1 MNYYDTIKSLHIIF
15 VVSWFAGLF
24 YIIRLFIYHT
34 EAQEKTPE
42 EARILSDQFIIME
55 RKLWWI
61 ITSPAM
67 YLTVL
72 FGVWMLIIVPPHLST
87 SWMKLKLIFVF
98 LLIIYHFICQQI
110 LFKLKAGK
118 FKCSSNQLRLW
129 NELATLFLVI
139 IVFLVELKDS
149 MDWIKGTLGF
159 VAVGLLLMISVK
171 IYKIVIQKK
180 AKIVNP

>member
-1 MNYYDTIKSLHIIF
+1 
-15 VVSWFAGLF
+15 
-24 YIIRLFIYHT
+24 
-34 EAQEKTPE
+34 
-42 EARILSDQFIIME
+42 
-55 RKLWWI
+55 
-61 ITSPAM
+61 
-67 YLTVL
+67 
-72 FGVWMLIIVPPHLST
+72 
-87 SWMKLKLIFVF
+87 MKLKLIFVF

-118 FKCSSNQLRLW
+118 FKWSSTQLRLW

>member
-98 LLIIYHFICQQI
+98 LF
-110 LFKLKAGK
+110 
-118 FKCSSNQLRLW
+118 
-129 NELATLFLVI
+129 
-139 IVFLVELKDS
+139 
-149 MDWIKGTLGF
+149 
-159 VAVGLLLMISVK
+159 
-171 IYKIVIQKK
+171 
-180 AKIVNP
+180 